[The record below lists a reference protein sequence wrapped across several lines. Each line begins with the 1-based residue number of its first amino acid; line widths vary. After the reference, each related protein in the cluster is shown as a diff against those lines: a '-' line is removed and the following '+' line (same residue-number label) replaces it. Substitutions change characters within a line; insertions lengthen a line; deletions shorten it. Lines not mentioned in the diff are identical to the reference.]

1 MIDDIKINLKEYKM
15 LLNIVKTVADN
26 CNYYWSSKDDIDQDK
41 REYDLNYTKLI
52 KDLKY
57 NMVDTDNEDYMKLLY
72 KFK

>member
-26 CNYYWSSKDDIDQDK
+26 WNYYWSSEDDIDQDK
-41 REYDLNYTKLI
+41 KEYDLNYHKLI

-57 NMVDTDNEDYMKLLY
+57 NMVDTDNEDYMKFLY